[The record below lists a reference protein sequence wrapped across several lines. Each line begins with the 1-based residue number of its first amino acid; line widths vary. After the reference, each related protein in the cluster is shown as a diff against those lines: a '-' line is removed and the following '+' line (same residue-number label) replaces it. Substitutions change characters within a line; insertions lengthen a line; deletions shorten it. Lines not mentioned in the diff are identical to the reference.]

1 MQQEMS
7 ARFRKW
13 FEYEKDA
20 HAKVVQSLETVP
32 ASRRES
38 AEYRKAVA
46 ILAHLAT
53 ARRIWLGRLG
63 VIPLISGSMFP
74 EDPQLA
80 DVSDALDQVH
90 DLWTTYLAGMT
101 DLELA
106 RTFEYQSLDAGRFRN
121 VIEDTLTQLFG
132 HSSYHRGQIASLVR
146 AAGGEPAVTDYIY
159 WCREPAPA
167 G

>member
-20 HAKVVQSLETVP
+20 HAKVLQSLETVP
-32 ASRRES
+32 ASRRDS

-63 VIPLISGSMFP
+63 VIPLTSGSMFP

-80 DVSDALDQVH
+80 DVSYALDQIH

-101 DLELA
+101 DLELPA
-106 RTFEYQSLDAGRFRN
+106 HSNTRAWTRGVFE
-121 VIEDTLTQLFG
+121 T
-132 HSSYHRGQIASLVR
+132 
-146 AAGGEPAVTDYIY
+146 
-159 WCREPAPA
+159 
-167 G
+167 